1 MHKIVFLKEP
11 PGDILVFLTGQDD
24 IDTAVQLL
32 SEETHISRNKHG
44 NSSLHIEHITW
55 PLPPPFFC
63 VCIYIYSCLYLA
75 NFYVLKDL
83 DFTVISHVDHSWS
96 PH

>member
-55 PLPPPFFC
+55 PLPPPLFF
-63 VCIYIYSCLYLA
+63 VCASIFIVVYIWP
-75 NFYVLKDL
+75 
-83 DFTVISHVDHSWS
+83 ISMF
-96 PH
+96 